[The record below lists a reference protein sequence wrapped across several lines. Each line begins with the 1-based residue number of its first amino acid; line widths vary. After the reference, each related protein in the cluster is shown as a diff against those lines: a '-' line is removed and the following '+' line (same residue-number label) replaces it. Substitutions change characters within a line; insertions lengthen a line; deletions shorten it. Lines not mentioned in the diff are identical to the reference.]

1 MCGRYTLHTEK
12 EALAARFGF
21 DPGDLPQLA
30 PRYNIAPTDRVLALR
45 VVDGARRAALLRWG
59 LVPYWA
65 KAIDAQ
71 PLMINARV
79 EGVES
84 RPAFREPLRRQRC
97 LIPADGFYEW
107 QAPLLPSKR
116 KIPHFIG
123 LASGEPF
130 AMAGLWSRWR
140 PKDELGAEPLF
151 SCAILTTAA
160 NSAVRALH
168 DRMPVILPRE
178 AEARWLDP
186 GLDDDVDALLALLAP
201 RPAEEL
207 ELHPVSTRVN
217 SVKNDDA
224 SLLEAS
230 NDDPQLGFGDVR

>member
-12 EALAARFGF
+12 EALAERFGF
-21 DPGDLPQLA
+21 DPADLEALA
-30 PRYNIAPTDRVLALR
+30 PRYNIAPTDPVVAVRVL
-45 VVDGARRAALLRWG
+45 DGVRRAGRLRWG

-65 KAIDAQ
+65 RAIGAL

-79 EGVES
+79 EGIAEK
-84 RPAFREPLRRQRC
+84 PAFREPLRRQRC

-107 QAPLLPSKR
+107 QAAGALAKR
-116 KIPHFIG
+116 KLPHWIG
-123 LASGEPF
+123 LARGGPF
-130 AMAGLWSRWR
+130 AMAGIWSRWR
-140 PKDELGAEPLF
+140 PKDELGAEPLY

-160 NSAVRALH
+160 NAAVAPLH

-186 GLDDDVDALLALLAP
+186 ALDDDVDALLALLQPIAP
-201 RPAEEL
+201 DAL
-207 ELHPVSTRVN
+207 ASHPVSARVN

-224 SLLEAS
+224 SLLDPSSE
-230 NDDPQLGFGDVR
+230 DPQLGFGDVL